1 MHIIGYIIVGIIF
14 VAVILVLVLFGR
26 FILLFNHRPCPHC
39 SHSMEYKGEKHH
51 ADGDIYLFHCP
62 KCGAWDEVPKA
73 ELDARFYDWMSDI
86 NIM

>member
-14 VAVILVLVLFGR
+14 VAVILVLVLFGI

-39 SHSMEYKGEKHH
+39 SHSMEYKGEKQHT
-51 ADGDIYLFHCP
+51 DGDIYLFHCP

>member
-1 MHIIGYIIVGIIF
+1 MHIIGYTILGIF
-14 VAVILVLVLFGR
+14 FAVAILVLVLFGR

-39 SHSMEYKGEKHH
+39 SHSMEYKGEKQRTE
-51 ADGDIYLFHCP
+51 GNVYLFHCP

>member
-1 MHIIGYIIVGIIF
+1 MHIIGYTILGIFF
-14 VAVILVLVLFGR
+14 VVAILVLVMFGR

-39 SHSMEYKGEKHH
+39 NHSMEYKGEKQRTE
-51 ADGDIYLFHCP
+51 GNVYLFHCP

>member
-1 MHIIGYIIVGIIF
+1 MHIIGYIVLGIF
-14 VAVILVLVLFGR
+14 LVAGILILVLFGR

-39 SHSMEYKGEKHH
+39 SHSMEYKGEKQRTE
-51 ADGDIYLFHCP
+51 GNVYLFHCP

>member
-1 MHIIGYIIVGIIF
+1 MHIIGYIVLGIF
-14 VAVILVLVLFGR
+14 LVAGILILVLFGR

-39 SHSMEYKGEKHH
+39 SHSMEYKGEKQRTE
-51 ADGDIYLFHCP
+51 GNVYLFHCP
-62 KCGAWDEVPKA
+62 KCGAWEEVPRA

>member
-1 MHIIGYIIVGIIF
+1 MHIIGYIILGTF
-14 VAVILVLVLFGR
+14 LVAGILVLVLFGR
-26 FILLFNHRPCPHC
+26 FILLFNHRPCQHC
-39 SHSMEYKGEKHH
+39 FTNMEYKGEKQR
-51 ADGDIYLFHCP
+51 AEGNIYLFHCP

>member
-39 SHSMEYKGEKHH
+39 SHSMEYNGEKQHT
-51 ADGDIYLFHCP
+51 DGDIYLFHCP